1 MVIPEEFKKDID
13 IAVEYLKTLTVA
25 EIYLFGSVTKGTHSV
40 MSDLDIAVRGIDP
53 LNFFLAITEL
63 QGLLEHDFDLIN
75 LDFKDEFTENL
86 EKSGEILRVS

>member
-13 IAVEYLKTLTVA
+13 LAVGYLKTLAVA
-25 EIYLFGSVTKGTHSV
+25 EIYLFGSVVKGTHSV
-40 MSDLDIAVRGIDP
+40 MSDLDIAVRGIEP
-53 LNFFLAITEL
+53 LKFFLAITEL

-75 LDFKDEFTENL
+75 LDFRDEFTENL

>member
-1 MVIPEEFKKDID
+1 MIIPEEFKKDID
-13 IAVEYLKTLTVA
+13 LAVEYLKTLTVA
-25 EIYLFGSVTKGTHSV
+25 EIYLFGSVIKGTHSV

-53 LNFFLAITEL
+53 LDFFLAITEL

-75 LDFKDEFTENL
+75 LDFKDEFTEHL

>member
-1 MVIPEEFKKDID
+1 MIIPEEFKKDID
-13 IAVEYLKTLTVA
+13 LAVEYLKTLTVA

>member
-13 IAVEYLKTLTVA
+13 LAVEYLKTLTVT
-25 EIYLFGSVTKGTHSV
+25 EIYLFGSVIKGNHSV
-40 MSDLDIAVRGIDP
+40 MSDLDIAVRGIVP

>member
-1 MVIPEEFKKDID
+1 MIIPEEFKKDID
-13 IAVEYLKTLTVA
+13 LAVEYLKTLTVA
-25 EIYLFGSVTKGTHSV
+25 EIYLFGSVIKGTHSV